1 MVYFTEGRGVWLC
14 IMSIILQLGWGGH
27 HIGLRLGLRIG
38 KLETGLKHIVYG
50 ICVEQFFSGFF
61 LFIEKLLKET
71 DALYM
76 KNKYQD
82 PIAPTLS
89 ILFRVSQKGNAKCY
103 ALVSDSTQHQKAE
116 TDIDFLNSYINNRLE
131 QTYMYYI

>member
-1 MVYFTEGRGVWLC
+1 MVYFTKGRGVWLC

-61 LFIEKLLKET
+61 LFIEKLLKEP

-82 PIAPTLS
+82 PIALTLS
-89 ILFRVSQKGNAKCY
+89 ILFRVSQKGNAKGY
-103 ALVSDSTQHQKAE
+103 ALISDSRQHKKAGAD
-116 TDIDFLNSYINNRLE
+116 TYFLNSYINNRLE